1 MPRSASVFV
10 WRGEGVRFWPVQD
23 CDRCAVG
30 PAAICRR
37 RLAISG
43 QSLLL
48 LSISPRAYKCKGYLD
63 EALGQDGEDF
73 WIVWIGPQAVG
84 PHLSI
89 KARIARYD

>member
-63 EALGQDGEDF
+63 ERSAKTAKTSGSSGSGHRQSAHTC
-73 WIVWIGPQAVG
+73 P
-84 PHLSI
+84 
-89 KARIARYD
+89 